1 MFRADWYTKFIL
13 TVIAG
18 FLAWILLLQF
28 RGEAVLAQSGTPTY
42 AVERIETDMSGQFPK
57 NLEATINKAAKGRE
71 LVSLVP
77 IQEPPGRFYLA
88 IFKAAH

>member
-1 MFRADWYTKFIL
+1 MVRADWYTKFLL
-13 TVIAG
+13 TVITAV
-18 FLAWILLLQF
+18 LAWIVFLQF
-28 RGEAVLAQSGTPTY
+28 REEAVLAQSGTPAY

-88 IFKAAH
+88 IFKTAH